1 MFKKFL
7 LTTAALLA
15 PAFAFAQ
22 PNSDF
27 GGIGGTV
34 LAVMDFM
41 NGIVV
46 PLIFALAFLFF
57 IWGMFKYFI
66 MSGANEENREQGKQ
80 LMLWGVIAFVAM
92 VSIYGLVNVVAEGLG
107 FRQDEIIDIPNIT
120 GPR

>member
-1 MFKKFL
+1 MLKKFSLTSLAFL
-7 LTTAALLA
+7 L
-15 PAFAFAQ
+15 PAVAFAQ
-22 PNSDF
+22 PSADF
-27 GGIGGTV
+27 GGIGVTV
-34 LAVMDFM
+34 TNAMQFV

-107 FRQDEIIDIPNIT
+107 FRQPEIIDIPDIP